1 MSFLP
6 YRTGA
11 IFFPLKNHNN
21 FAAEAAFLCK
31 KTDKYRKKRS
41 GAIAPLLAMV
51 LNTYLFSES
60 PS

>member
-51 LNTYLFSES
+51 
-60 PS
+60 